1 MATFQSFLDI
11 FKKNSELDYI
21 YDLDLIQET
30 AERAYLKKM
39 AIDTVIDFVGRT
51 VAESEF
57 RMYDEGKLNKSDWY
71 YKLNVRPNTDTSAT
85 TFWQKLIYKLIYDNE
100 VLVVVSDTND
110 LLIADSFIRT
120 EYALYEDRF
129 SEVIVKDYKFNRSF
143 VMNEVIYLEYNNAK
157 MAGYVD
163 GLFSDYGELFGRMVD
178 RSLRN
183 SQIRGT
189 VNVEQTRDFSD
200 KTTERL
206 QKFVN
211 KLFDAF
217 SNNSIAIVPTT
228 KGIEY
233 EEVSNGSGEN
243 QSFEEIIKLKTTFTS
258 EVAKL
263 VGVPPAL
270 IHGEMADLEENEKAY
285 VKFCIKPLL
294 KKIEDELNAKL
305 FEPKEFLNGS
315 HVDVIGVDKPNIFEL
330 ATAIDKLVGSGSF
343 SRNELREKL
352 GEEPVDDPAM
362 DTYYI
367 TKNYE
372 EVGSLEGGDD
382 E

>member
-129 SEVIVKDYKFNRSF
+129 SEVVVKDYKFNRSF

-189 VNVEQTRDFSD
+189 VKVEQTRDFSD